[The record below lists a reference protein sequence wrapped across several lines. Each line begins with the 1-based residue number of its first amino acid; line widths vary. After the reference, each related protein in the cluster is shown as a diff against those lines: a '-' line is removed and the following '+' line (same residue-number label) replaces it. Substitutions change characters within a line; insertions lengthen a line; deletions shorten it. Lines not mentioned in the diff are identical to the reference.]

1 MTIYIKLING
11 SHISVFSHFGDSQN
25 ESKGSIKHKFKEKS
39 CFWALLLY
47 PKTQLLTILECT
59 HTG

>member
-11 SHISVFSHFGDSQN
+11 SHISVFSPFGDSQN
-25 ESKGSIKHKFKEKS
+25 ESIKRTFKEKS

-59 HTG
+59 YTG